1 MKYLLVQFY
10 LLVSSCLATLSHAAK
25 TRVGV
30 IGGGLSGLTAAIELE
45 KLGYAVTV
53 LEADDR
59 VGGKILSIALDDNYG
74 SPVTQLINLTE
85 TQQEAKTELCGDQE
99 HSELGAVITDLGGG
113 ILQLADEL
121 GVPYGPE
128 QSATKFIV
136 SFGGQ
141 TLSLTQEEYLLF
153 VAQQVHPNATT
164 QEEISLVI

>member
-74 SPVTQLINLTE
+74 SPVTLMINLTE
-85 TQQEAKTELCGDQE
+85 TQQEAKTEMCGDQE
-99 HSELGAVITDLGGG
+99 YSELGAVITELGGG

-121 GVPYGPE
+121 GVPCGAE
-128 QSATKFIV
+128 QLAEKIIV
-136 SFGGQ
+136 SFNGQ
-141 TLSLTQEEYLLF
+141 TLSLTRKEYLLF
-153 VAQQVHPNATT
+153 VAQQVYPNATT
-164 QEEISLVI
+164 QEEVSSVI